1 MQRLLL
7 VLIPALWIVAIAILA
22 VQNAT
27 PIAIQFLMFR
37 SIEIPFG
44 VALSFCV
51 AGGMVATALLLVLLG
66 RTKRLPR

>member
-7 VLIPALWIVAIAILA
+7 VLIPALWIVAIAILS

-27 PIAIQFLMFR
+27 PIAIQFLTFR

-44 VALSFCV
+44 VALSFCI